1 MKVKKAGSLYFT
13 IAAVTLVVSWVLY
26 FFKFHDP
33 IFPFL
38 IIAGWVNLILAL
50 TFIFLAMG
58 FLRFTG
64 RVEKGRD
71 FTHTTTIVT
80 DGIYAIVRH
89 PLYLG
94 WLLLYPAVI
103 FLSQNWFVTII
114 GCLGSACMVQISRLE
129 DASLIEK
136 FGDTYINYLES
147 APRLNFITGIF
158 KLLKK
163 KKSVE

>member
-1 MKVKKAGSLYFT
+1 MKTKKADSLYFT
-13 IAAVTLVVSWVLY
+13 IASVTLIVSWLLY

-33 IFPFL
+33 IFPLL
-38 IIAGWVNLILAL
+38 IIAGCANLILGL
-50 TFIFLAMG
+50 IFIFLAMG

-64 RVEKGRD
+64 RVEKGKD
-71 FTHTTTIVT
+71 FTHTTTVVT

-103 FLSQNWFVTII
+103 FLSQNWLVTII
-114 GCLGSACMVQISRLE
+114 GCSGSICMVQIARLD

-136 FGDTYINYLES
+136 FGDSYISYLES
-147 APRLNFITGIF
+147 VPQLNFIAGILN
-158 KLLKK
+158 LLKK
-163 KKSVE
+163 K

>member
-1 MKVKKAGSLYFT
+1 LKIKKDSSLYFT
-13 IAAVTLVVSWVLY
+13 IATVTLIASWLLY
-26 FFKFHDP
+26 FIKYHDQ
-33 IFPFL
+33 IFLIL
-38 IIAGWVNLILAL
+38 IIAGWVSLILGL

-71 FTHTTTIVT
+71 FTHTTTMVT
-80 DGIYAIVRH
+80 NGVYAIVRH

-103 FLSQNWFVTII
+103 FLSQNWIITII
-114 GCLGSACMVQISRLE
+114 GCLGTTCMVQIARLD

-136 FGDTYINYLES
+136 FGDSYISYLES
-147 APRLNFITGIF
+147 VPRLNFIAGILNLLN
-158 KLLKK
+158 KLAKP
-163 KKSVE
+163 

>member
-1 MKVKKAGSLYFT
+1 MKIKKTDSLYFT
-13 IAAVTLVVSWVLY
+13 IAAVTLVTSWLLY

-38 IIAGWVNLILAL
+38 IIVGWVNLILGL

-71 FTHTTTIVT
+71 FTHTTTLVT
-80 DGIYAIVRH
+80 DGIFAIVRH

-103 FLSQNWFVTII
+103 FLSQKWLVTIM
-114 GCLGSACMVQISRLE
+114 GFLGSICMVQIARLDDE
-129 DASLIEK
+129 SLIEK
-136 FGDTYINYLES
+136 FGDPYISYLES
-147 APRLNFITGIF
+147 VPRLNFFKGTL

-163 KKSVE
+163 K

>member
-1 MKVKKAGSLYFT
+1 MKKADSLCFT
-13 IAAVTLVVSWVLY
+13 IASVTLFVSWLLY

-33 IFPFL
+33 IFPLL
-38 IIAGWVNLILAL
+38 IIVGWVNLILGL
-50 TFIFLAMG
+50 IFIFLAMG

-64 RVEKGRD
+64 RVENGKD
-71 FTHTTTIVT
+71 FTHTTTMVT
-80 DGIYAIVRH
+80 DGIYAVVRH

-103 FLSQNWFVTII
+103 FLSQNWLVTII
-114 GCLGSACMVQISRLE
+114 GCIGSACMVQITQLD

-136 FGDTYINYLES
+136 FGEPYIGYLES
-147 APRLNFITGIF
+147 VPRLNFIEGIL

-163 KKSVE
+163 K

>member
-1 MKVKKAGSLYFT
+1 MKIKKTDSLYFT
-13 IAAVTLVVSWVLY
+13 IAAVALVGSWLLY

-38 IIAGWVNLILAL
+38 IIVGWVNLILGL

-71 FTHTTTIVT
+71 FTHTTTLVT
-80 DGIYAIVRH
+80 DGIFAIVRH

-103 FLSQNWFVTII
+103 FLSQNWLVIMM
-114 GCLGSACMVQISRLE
+114 GCLGSICMIQIARLDDE
-129 DASLIEK
+129 SLIEK
-136 FGDTYINYLES
+136 FGDPYISYLES
-147 APRLNFITGIF
+147 VPRLNFFEVIL

-163 KKSVE
+163 K

>member
-1 MKVKKAGSLYFT
+1 MKTKMVGSLYFT
-13 IAAVTLVVSWVLY
+13 ITAVTLITSWLLY
-26 FFKFHDP
+26 FFKLHDP
-33 IFPFL
+33 IYHL
-38 IIAGWVNLILAL
+38 LVIAGWVNLILGL

-71 FTHTTTIVT
+71 FTHTTAMTT
-80 DGIYAIVRH
+80 DGVYEIVRH

-103 FLSQNWFVTII
+103 FLSQNWLVII
-114 GCLGSACMVQISRLE
+114 MGCLGSACMVQIARLE

-136 FGDTYINYLES
+136 FGNPYKKYMNTV
-147 APRLNFITGIF
+147 PRLNFFEGIL
-158 KLLKK
+158 KLLKRN
-163 KKSVE
+163 KSSG

>member
-1 MKVKKAGSLYFT
+1 MKIKKTDSLYFT
-13 IAAVTLVVSWVLY
+13 IASVTLVVSWLLY
-26 FFKFHDP
+26 FFKFHDS

-38 IIAGWVNLILAL
+38 IIIGWINLILGL
-50 TFIFLAMG
+50 IFIFLAMG

-71 FTHTTTIVT
+71 FTHTTTLVT
-80 DGIYAIVRH
+80 DGIFAIVRH

-103 FLSQNWFVTII
+103 FLSQNWLVIII
-114 GCLGSACMVQISRLE
+114 GCLGSICMVQIARLDDE
-129 DASLIEK
+129 SLIEK
-136 FGDTYINYLES
+136 FGDPYINYLES
-147 APRLNFITGIF
+147 VPRLNFFEGIL

-163 KKSVE
+163 LLTL

>member
-1 MKVKKAGSLYFT
+1 MKIKKDSSLYFT
-13 IAAVTLVVSWVLY
+13 IATVTLIASWLLY
-26 FFKFHDP
+26 FLKYHDP
-33 IFPFL
+33 IFLIL
-38 IIAGWVNLILAL
+38 IIAGWVSLILGL

-71 FTHTTTIVT
+71 FTHTTTMVT
-80 DGIYAIVRH
+80 NGVYAIVRH

-103 FLSQNWFVTII
+103 FLSQNWIITII
-114 GCLGSACMVQISRLE
+114 GCLGTTCMVQIARLD

-136 FGDTYINYLES
+136 FGDSYISYLES
-147 APRLNFITGIF
+147 VPRLNFITGILNLLN
-158 KLLKK
+158 KLAKP
-163 KKSVE
+163 

>member
-1 MKVKKAGSLYFT
+1 MKTKKDGSLYFT
-13 IAAVTLVVSWVLY
+13 IAAITLIASWLLY

-33 IFPFL
+33 IFPIL
-38 IIAGWVNLILAL
+38 ILAGWINLILGL

-71 FTHTTTIVT
+71 FTHTTTMVT
-80 DGIYAIVRH
+80 NGVYAIVRH

-94 WLLLYPAVI
+94 WLLLYLSVI
-103 FLSQNWFVTII
+103 LLSQHWLVAII
-114 GCLGSACMVQISRLE
+114 GCIGTTCMIQIARLD

-136 FGDTYINYLES
+136 FGDSYISYLES
-147 APRLNFITGIF
+147 VPRLNFLAGILNLF
-158 KLLKK
+158 IKK
-163 KKSVE
+163 

>member
-1 MKVKKAGSLYFT
+1 MKTNKAGSFYFT
-13 IAAVTLVVSWVLY
+13 IASVTLVVSWLLY

-38 IIAGWVNLILAL
+38 IIVGWVNLILGL

-71 FTHTTTIVT
+71 FTHTTTLVT
-80 DGIYAIVRH
+80 DGIFAIVRH

-103 FLSQNWFVTII
+103 FLSQNWLVTIM
-114 GCLGSACMVQISRLE
+114 GCLGSACMVQIARLDDE
-129 DASLIEK
+129 SLIEK
-136 FGDTYINYLES
+136 FGDPYINYLES
-147 APRLNFITGIF
+147 VPRLNFFEGIL

-163 KKSVE
+163 K

>member
-1 MKVKKAGSLYFT
+1 MKTNKAGSFYFT
-13 IAAVTLVVSWVLY
+13 NASVTLVVSWLLY

-38 IIAGWVNLILAL
+38 IIVGWVNLMLGL

-71 FTHTTTIVT
+71 FTHTTTLVT
-80 DGIYAIVRH
+80 DGIFAIVRH

-103 FLSQNWFVTII
+103 FLSQNWLVIII
-114 GCLGSACMVQISRLE
+114 GCLGSICMVQIARLDDE
-129 DASLIEK
+129 SLIEK
-136 FGDTYINYLES
+136 FGDPYINYLES
-147 APRLNFITGIF
+147 VPRLNFFEGIL

-163 KKSVE
+163 I

>member
-1 MKVKKAGSLYFT
+1 MKIKKADSLYFT
-13 IAAVTLVVSWVLY
+13 IATVALVGSWLLY

-38 IIAGWVNLILAL
+38 IIGGCGNLIVGL

-71 FTHTTTIVT
+71 FTHTTTLVT
-80 DGIYAIVRH
+80 DGIFAIVRH

-103 FLSQNWFVTII
+103 FLSQNGLVTIM
-114 GCLGSACMVQISRLE
+114 GFLGSICMVQIARLDDE
-129 DASLIEK
+129 SLIEK
-136 FGDTYINYLES
+136 FGDPYISYLES
-147 APRLNFITGIF
+147 VPRLNFFEGILN
-158 KLLKK
+158 LLKK
-163 KKSVE
+163 K

>member
-1 MKVKKAGSLYFT
+1 MKSKKDGSLYFT
-13 IAAVTLVVSWVLY
+13 IATVTLIASWLLY
-26 FFKFHDP
+26 FLKYHDP
-33 IFPFL
+33 ISPIL

-64 RVEKGRD
+64 RVENSRD
-71 FTHTTTIVT
+71 FTHTTTMVT
-80 DGIYAIVRH
+80 NGIYAIVRH

-103 FLSQNWFVTII
+103 FLSQNWLVTII
-114 GCLGSACMVQISRLE
+114 GCLGSACMVQIARLE

-147 APRLNFITGIF
+147 VPRLNFIAGILNLLN
-158 KLLKK
+158 KLAKP
-163 KKSVE
+163 

>member
-1 MKVKKAGSLYFT
+1 MKMKKADSLYFT
-13 IAAVTLVVSWVLY
+13 TASVTLIVSWLLY

-33 IFPFL
+33 IFPLL

-64 RVEKGRD
+64 RVENGRD

-103 FLSQNWFVTII
+103 FLSQNWLVIII
-114 GCLGSACMVQISRLE
+114 GCLGSASMVQIARLE

-136 FGDTYINYLES
+136 FGHTYINYLES
-147 APRLNFITGIF
+147 VPRLNFITGIF
-158 KLLKK
+158 RLLKTK
-163 KKSVE
+163 KPV